1 MTQAM
6 KRPLRVAHVVGT
18 AGASGVESYLL
29 ALLPSFDPAQVQPT
43 LFLPREGVLAGR
55 MRARGVPVEYG
66 APTRKLAFGEI
77 PALARRW
84 LGGFDLVHAHG
95 PRATFWAMRAARRA
109 HISIV
114 IASVHELRWQT
125 LEPGLKRELWIRL
138 ERQALRGASRLITV
152 SDATRSDLVARWPDL
167 AARTS
172 TVYASAPLLLE
183 ADSLPRARPGVGGET
198 LRLVTVGRFNWQKGY
213 DLLFP
218 ALADLS
224 KRGVAWTLDVVGS
237 GELEAELRAQAASL
251 GIAERV
257 CWLGRD
263 AELRE
268 VLARAHAFVT
278 ATRAEMFG
286 IAVLEAMAFGLPV
299 LAPAVGSLPE
309 VVADGECGQLVP
321 FDPESTLPARLA
333 DVLARWAADPAERVR
348 LGAAGA
354 ARARREFSPAALAAG
369 VTAVYR
375 DAMVAAS
382 DAGGGPLS
390 S

>member
-1 MTQAM
+1 MTEAM
-6 KRPLRVAHVVGT
+6 KRTLRVAHVVGT

-29 ALLPSFDPAQVQPT
+29 ALLPSFDPSQVQPT
-43 LFLPREGVLAGR
+43 LFLAREGVLVGR
-55 MRARGVPVEYG
+55 MRARGVPVEFG

-84 LGGFDLVHAHG
+84 QGAFDLVHAHG

-109 HISIV
+109 RISTV

-125 LEPGLKRELWIRL
+125 LEPGLKRELWIGL
-138 ERQALRGASRLITV
+138 ERQALRRASRLITV
-152 SDATRSDLVARWPDL
+152 SEATRRDLVARWPDL

-172 TVYASAPLLLE
+172 TVYGSAPLLLDTD
-183 ADSLPRARPGVGGET
+183 ALPRAHPDAGGEP
-198 LRLVTVGRFNWQKGY
+198 LRLATVGRFQWQKGY
-213 DLLFP
+213 DLLLP
-218 ALADLS
+218 ALAELS
-224 KRGVAWTLDVVGS
+224 SRGVTWTLDVVGS
-237 GELEAELRAQAASL
+237 GELDGELHAQADRL

-257 CWLGRD
+257 RWLGRD
-263 AELRE
+263 AELLE

-309 VVADGECGQLVP
+309 VVADQVGGRLVP

-333 DVLARWAADPAERVR
+333 DVLARWAADPAERAR
-348 LGAAGA
+348 LGASGA

-369 VTAVYR
+369 VTAVYL
-375 DAMVAAS
+375 DAMAS
-382 DAGGGPLS
+382 AS
-390 S
+390 TAS